1 MIGQLICPRHV
12 GEALSLPKLTQL
24 GGSLNVERLHRS
36 GRLRAAPT
44 RCSGSQRRL
53 TFVTR
58 AIVVFPA
65 GRGLTRCRKR
75 SIILSST
82 LCARHSQRG
91 EAAIELIQDELCDVI
106 TASVE
111 RLAQEK
117 SPQKLTVRDVLKDL
131 GITNRV
137 FYNRFHS
144 IDEVLAII
152 YSRSVT
158 QVRRSLAMP
167 WDGHGDFEEHI
178 CAVARRTL
186 ELTYESRANLSGYI
200 FEADCA
206 SPDNFT
212 WWQEEIKKLIRT
224 GKELHW
230 LRSDLDEAV
239 VGYSIWCFIRGFAA
253 DAITRK
259 LPKETACQQL
269 DYGFRCLL
277 RGLKP

>member
-1 MIGQLICPRHV
+1 M
-12 GEALSLPKLTQL
+12 
-24 GGSLNVERLHRS
+24 
-36 GRLRAAPT
+36 
-44 RCSGSQRRL
+44 
-53 TFVTR
+53 
-58 AIVVFPA
+58 
-65 GRGLTRCRKR
+65 
-75 SIILSST
+75 
-82 LCARHSQRG
+82 
-91 EAAIELIQDELCDVI
+91 
-106 TASVE
+106 
-111 RLAQEK
+111 
-117 SPQKLTVRDVLKDL
+117 RDVLKDL

-167 WDGHGDFEEHI
+167 WDGQSDYEEHI

-239 VGYSIWCFIRGFAA
+239 VGYSIWCFIRGFNA
-253 DAITRK
+253 DALGRGIPEDEALARFR
-259 LPKETACQQL
+259 
-269 DYGFRCLL
+269 YGFDLMLSGMRA
-277 RGLKP
+277 

>member
-1 MIGQLICPRHV
+1 MLDIC
-12 GEALSLPKLTQL
+12 K
-24 GGSLNVERLHRS
+24 
-36 GRLRAAPT
+36 
-44 RCSGSQRRL
+44 
-53 TFVTR
+53 
-58 AIVVFPA
+58 
-65 GRGLTRCRKR
+65 
-75 SIILSST
+75 
-82 LCARHSQRG
+82 G
-91 EAAIELIQDELCDVI
+91 EAAIELIQDELCDII

-230 LRSDLDEAV
+230 LRSDLDEAA

>member
-1 MIGQLICPRHV
+1 M
-12 GEALSLPKLTQL
+12 
-24 GGSLNVERLHRS
+24 
-36 GRLRAAPT
+36 
-44 RCSGSQRRL
+44 
-53 TFVTR
+53 
-58 AIVVFPA
+58 
-65 GRGLTRCRKR
+65 
-75 SIILSST
+75 
-82 LCARHSQRG
+82 
-91 EAAIELIQDELCDVI
+91 ELIQDELCDVI
-106 TASVE
+106 IASVE

-117 SPQKLTVRDVLKDL
+117 GPQKLTVRDVLKDL

-144 IDEVLAII
+144 IDQVLAII
-152 YSRSVT
+152 YSRSVA

-167 WDGHGDFEEHI
+167 WDGQGDYEEHI

-206 SPDNFT
+206 SPDNFA
-212 WWQEEIKKLIRT
+212 WWQEEIIKLIRT
-224 GKELHW
+224 GKNLHW
-230 LRSDLDEAV
+230 LRSDLDEDA

-253 DAITRK
+253 DAIARK